1 MHCSCIRMINSVTM
15 KKGNSAGF
23 TNIFKLFQ
31 FLDIQ
36 QESIQTDYTIHTRVT
51 LIESVHSFSYKTYYL
66 HKILDTES
74 CNWLIKIMK
83 QQDMF
88 NVEIVSIT

>member
-1 MHCSCIRMINSVTM
+1 MLHCAKKNYLLMFLNS
-15 KKGNSAGF
+15 GCRG
-23 TNIFKLFQ
+23 
-31 FLDIQ
+31 
-36 QESIQTDYTIHTRVT
+36 

-88 NVEIVSIT
+88 NVEIISITSYNYTSHAIAH